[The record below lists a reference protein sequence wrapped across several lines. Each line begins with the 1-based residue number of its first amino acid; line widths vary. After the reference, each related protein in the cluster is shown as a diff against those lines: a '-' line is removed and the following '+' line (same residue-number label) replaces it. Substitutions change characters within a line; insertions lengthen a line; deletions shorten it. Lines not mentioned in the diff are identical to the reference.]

1 MSHAATGSTSIQR
14 SFFITLAQE
23 MFTLLLIYCVFIAA
37 ASLLGGW
44 IPNVIRLGHRH
55 TQMVLSL
62 VSGVMLGVALLHLL
76 PDSIELI
83 QDELTAMAAALTG
96 LLFMFFMIRM
106 FHFHDHDTTNTAHDC
121 DHHEHEHEI
130 KRADISWIGLAVG
143 FAIHTIIDG
152 IALGAAVA
160 AGSSDGESASML
172 AGLGVFLA
180 ILLHKPLDALTI
192 TSLMAVREWPKKK
205 RASVNLLFSLMCPL
219 GAILYYVGVGSIG
232 ESQDFI
238 KGVTLAFSAG
248 VFLCISLSDLLP
260 EVQFHSHDRLSMSG
274 MLLLGVA
281 VAIALEMIPF

>member
-1 MSHAATGSTSIQR
+1 M
-14 SFFITLAQE
+14 L
-23 MFTLLLIYCVFIAA
+23 TLLVIYCVLIVI

-44 IPNVIRLGHRH
+44 LPSVIRLGHRH
-55 TQMVLSL
+55 TQMVLSM

-76 PDSIELI
+76 PHSIDLLDSEKS
-83 QDELTAMAAALTG
+83 AMVAALSG

-106 FHFHDHDTTNTAHDC
+106 FHFHHHDSADDHHDC
-121 DHHEHEHEI
+121 DHHDHEHEI
-130 KRADISWIGLAVG
+130 KRADVSWIGLATG
-143 FAIHTIIDG
+143 FAVHTVIDG

-160 AGSSDGESASML
+160 SGVGTTL

-180 ILLHKPLDALTI
+180 IMLHKPLDALTI
-192 TSLMAVREWPKKK
+192 TSLMAVRDWPPRK
-205 RASVNLLFSLMCPL
+205 RAVVNVLFSMMCPL
-219 GAILYYVGVGSIG
+219 GALLFFIGVAQIGS
-232 ESQDFI
+232 EQDFV
-238 KGVTLAFSAG
+238 KGVALAFSAG

>member
-1 MSHAATGSTSIQR
+1 
-14 SFFITLAQE
+14 
-23 MFTLLLIYCVFIAA
+23 MFTLLAIYCVLITA

-44 IPNVIRLGHRH
+44 LPNVLRLGHRH

-76 PDSIELI
+76 PHSIDLLD
-83 QDELTAMAAALTG
+83 DERSAMVAALTG

-106 FHFHDHDTTNTAHDC
+106 FHFHNHDATDADHDC

-130 KRADISWIGLAVG
+130 KRASVSWIGLAIG
-143 FAIHTIIDG
+143 FAIHTVIDG
-152 IALGAAVA
+152 IALGAAVS
-160 AGSSDGESASML
+160 AGMGTGASESANVL

-192 TSLMAVREWPKKK
+192 TSLMAVRDWPKKK
-205 RASVNLLFSLMCPL
+205 RASVNILFSLMCPL
-219 GAILYYVGVGSIG
+219 GAILFYVGVGSIG
-232 ESQDFI
+232 SEQDFI
-238 KGVTLAFSAG
+238 KGVALAFSAG

-281 VAIALEMIPF
+281 VAIALEMLPF

>member
-1 MSHAATGSTSIQR
+1 
-14 SFFITLAQE
+14 